1 MLSKGIQ
8 QPSVFRDA
16 YAELRPVALRVALS
30 VLGGDEDAAEDV
42 VQDVFMHLWR
52 NPSAYDP
59 ARGTLR
65 TYVAMLTRSRAV
77 DRWRAS
83 ATYRSALRRAAG
95 ELRVLPEATE
105 SAMERVIRRDG
116 ERRAV
121 AALDGLPG
129 TQRDA
134 VLLAAVGLTAAEIAG
149 HAGLPL
155 GTAKS
160 RVRLGLEK
168 ARARLDDA
176 A

>member
-1 MLSKGIQ
+1 MSHDLQ
-8 QPSVFRDA
+8 QPAAFRSA
-16 YAELRPVALRVALS
+16 YTELRPVALRVALG

-42 VQDVFMHLWR
+42 VQEVFMHLWQR
-52 NPSAYDP
+52 PGAYDP

-77 DRWRAS
+77 DRWRAGV
-83 ATYRSALRRAAG
+83 TYQSALRRAAV
-95 ELRVLPEATE
+95 ELRVVPEASE
-105 SAMERVIRRDG
+105 STMDRVIRREG
-116 ERRAV
+116 ERSAV

-149 HAGLPL
+149 HAGLPV

-160 RVRLGLEK
+160 RVRLGLNK
-168 ARARLDDA
+168 ARAHLDDA

>member
-1 MLSKGIQ
+1 MPHHLQ
-8 QPSVFRDA
+8 EPAAFRDA

-30 VLGGDEDAAEDV
+30 VLGDHEAAEDV
-42 VQDVFMHLWR
+42 VQDVFMQLWQR
-52 NPSAYDP
+52 PASYDP
-59 ARGTLR
+59 ARGSLR

-83 ATYRSALRRAAG
+83 ATYRTALQRAAG
-95 ELRVLPEATE
+95 ELRGRPETSE

-116 ERRAV
+116 ERKAV
-121 AALDGLPG
+121 AAVHGLPG
-129 TQRDA
+129 SQRDA
-134 VLLAAVGLTAAEIAG
+134 VLLAAVGLTASEIAG
-149 HAGLPL
+149 IAGLPI

-160 RVRLGLEK
+160 RVRLGLTK

>member
-1 MLSKGIQ
+1 VPSNEIQ

-16 YAELRPVALRVALS
+16 YAELRPVALRVALG

-52 NPSAYDP
+52 HPSAYDP
-59 ARGTLR
+59 ARGSLR

-83 ATYRSALRRAAG
+83 VTYRNALRRAAG

-105 SAMERVIRRDG
+105 SAMERVIRRDA
-116 ERRAV
+116 ERRAIE
-121 AALDGLPG
+121 ALDGLPG

-160 RVRLGLEK
+160 RVRLGLDK
-168 ARARLDDA
+168 ARVLLDDA

>member
-1 MLSKGIQ
+1 LSEGIT
-8 QPSVFRDA
+8 QPAAFRDA
-16 YAELRPVALRVALS
+16 YTELRPVALRVALS

-52 NPSAYDP
+52 RPAAYDP
-59 ARGTLR
+59 ARGSLR

-83 ATYRSALRRAAG
+83 GTYRSALRRAAS

-129 TQRDA
+129 EQRDA

-149 HAGLPL
+149 IAGMPL

-168 ARARLDDA
+168 ARAHLDDA